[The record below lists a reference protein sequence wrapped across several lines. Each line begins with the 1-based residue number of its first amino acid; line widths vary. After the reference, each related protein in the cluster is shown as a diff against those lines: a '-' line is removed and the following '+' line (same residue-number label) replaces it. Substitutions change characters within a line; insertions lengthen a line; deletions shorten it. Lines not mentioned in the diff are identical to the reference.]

1 MRLSSRPRA
10 ALAVLACALAAAA
23 TAVAAPPAPRV
34 SGSTLI
40 DAATGAPFVPH
51 GVNWPSFEYACL
63 YGYGYSN
70 ERSRT
75 SVGPDDADAAS
86 IARWDATTV
95 RIPLNQD
102 CWLGD
107 DGLPRS
113 DRSTHR
119 TPQGYRRAVRAWVE
133 RLHRHGLAVI
143 LDLHWSGPDGVRA
156 DGQRAMADDRSVAF
170 WASVAGRFR
179 GDPAV
184 MFDVFNE
191 PYSRWDGDVLA
202 FDLTWGCWSRG
213 GCRAPAANDA
223 RALTLRTYA
232 VAGMQAIVDA
242 IRGAGARQ
250 PILLAGRNYAN
261 DLGGWLVS
269 RPLDDQLVASVHS
282 YPGQGCD
289 TAACWDAE
297 VAPVA
302 AQVPVVATEIG
313 QDGCRG
319 GHVARFMDWADR
331 HRVGYLAWEW
341 VLPDTRFSCRGG
353 TAYSLI
359 ADTRGT
365 PRQPVGTT
373 LRRHLGRLAVGAS
386 TEGVAAP

>member
-1 MRLSSRPRA
+1 MRRWRRPLA
-10 ALAVLACALAAAA
+10 AVALVCALAVSPA
-23 TAVAAPPAPRV
+23 AVAAPPAPHV
-34 SGSTLI
+34 SGNALV
-40 DAATGAPFVPH
+40 DARTGTPFVPR

-70 ERSRT
+70 ARSRT
-75 SVGPDDADAAS
+75 SVGPDDADATN
-86 IARWDATTV
+86 IARWQVNTV

-113 DRSTHR
+113 DSSTHR
-119 TPQGYRRAVRAWVE
+119 TARGYRRAVRAWVE

-143 LDLHWSGPDGVRA
+143 LDLHWSGPDGVPA
-156 DGQRAMADDRSVAF
+156 EGQRAMADERSVAF
-170 WASVAGRFR
+170 WASVASRFR
-179 GDPAV
+179 TDPAV

-191 PYSRWDGDVLA
+191 PYSRWNGDAPA

-213 GCRAPAANDA
+213 GCRAPTANDTSPLN
-223 RALTLRTYA
+223 RRTYT
-232 VAGMQAIVDA
+232 VVGMQALVDA

-250 PILLAGRNYAN
+250 PILLAGRDYAN
-261 DLGGWLVS
+261 DLTGWLAN
-269 RPLDDQLVASVHS
+269 RPADDQLVASLHS

-289 TAACWDAE
+289 APACWDAE

-313 QDGCRG
+313 QDGCRA
-319 GHVARFMDWADR
+319 GHVARFIDWADR
-331 HRVGYLAWEW
+331 HGVGYLAWEW
-341 VLPDTRFSCRGG
+341 VLPDGRYSCHGG

-365 PRQPVGTT
+365 PRPPAGTT
-373 LRRHLGRLAVGAS
+373 VARDLGRLAFSAP
-386 TEGVAAP
+386 TAWLAAR